1 MSGLSD
7 LLVNLLDYVVEQS
20 KDVDPNGFKLT
31 GSKEFVQ
38 YKPNLQGLPG
48 VDFDKKVEGDHIWMR
63 VERLAEIPPPQ
74 IQLKE
79 IQRFFTIST
88 NPSGPEPTINETVLS
103 HSIATDS
110 GKLAKPEA
118 ERLANERRRLVTET
132 FSQYKPLWKAWAEGE
147 KPRRVTIGLY
157 GELFSLKH
165 QMEAEETAK
174 PHELVWGMGI
184 TSWKIAVEGRNGP
197 STVDY
202 QYPLITQAMELSI
215 ENQTMAITLSPR
227 AVDPRFEFDAFSACH
242 VLSTPEV
249 EKACKDALARD
260 PDKQITPFDT
270 GSFEHLLRLTAGN
283 LHERGQFLS
292 GQERPLPATEDLVVT
307 DAWVILSRPRSNN
320 YLLEDIERLKGRIR
334 GGSVIPAGC
343 LALVTPPLDQAINF
357 EPISF
362 RGLSGTGSA
371 GIGGAAPQELY
382 FPLPYN
388 HEQVTIVEQL
398 ERSDGITVQG
408 PPGTGKTHTIANI
421 VCHYLATGRKV
432 LVTSKGEQAL
442 EVLQSKIPAEVRP
455 LTVALISGDREG
467 MRQFQSAIETIIH
480 NVSQLNPEVSRTEI
494 VRLLSAIDRA
504 HSELATIDKRVDDIA
519 MSQLSDVEVDGVTMR
534 AQKMAELV
542 IHGNSRHAWFDDV
555 LSLGAQHAPPVT
567 ASEVAQ
573 AREARRRLGPDLP
586 YVSVKVP
593 SSSALL
599 PAAEIET
606 LHNVLVS
613 IRDIEEAE
621 SKGGLLSL
629 RAMTPEVLADARKL
643 LTAVEAAAA
652 LAKELEQ
659 TGELWTLE
667 LRKKCRQSD
676 FVSERKALEAL
687 FDEMEV
693 LIKAHADFLI
703 RPVELK
709 EAAIGISKFRE
720 ALSRA
725 GETGKPFGLMS
736 FGAGDIKALVQ
747 EVRVAG
753 LMPVNMGDWQHVL
766 AYAKLHDRV
775 VSFSVRWNQ
784 FADLLSIPALSGGV
798 QALRNI
804 VLTTV
809 AARKAHLLATHHDA
823 LLPVLAESVFA
834 DAPTTQLHGTSA
846 EILKVREHLRAH
858 LTRADLAR
866 AATQLAT
873 LQEKLAGTTG
883 QVSDELR
890 SFVEKTLGNKK
901 LPTERVVARY
911 AELLSEVRRIEALV
925 PDIQTVIKLSGA
937 FEVAGAEKLAARVTH
952 SAIGAS
958 GEDTVLP
965 ITWREA
971 WNWARVKSH
980 LDRIEAREELL
991 ALASRRRDL
1000 EAGLA
1005 KLYESMVSKSA
1016 WLMTKTGA
1024 SPKVLSALENYKT
1037 AIRRIGQGTGPLASM
1052 FRRNAQRAMEDAQG
1066 AVPCWI
1072 MSHNKVSET
1081 LPAILGSFDLVV
1093 VDEASQS
1100 DLWALPAVLR
1110 GKKIL
1115 VVGDDKQ
1122 VSPDGSFIA
1131 ATRVQSLKD
1140 RFLADQPHK
1149 DVLTPGM
1156 SLYDITST
1164 VFAAQK
1170 VMLREHFRCVPAII
1184 AYSNQFYDGFMQPLR
1199 IPKESERI
1207 DPPLVD
1213 IYVPSGYRDKKDINR
1228 PEAEAI
1234 ADEITAILQN
1244 KQFAKRTLGV
1254 VTLLG
1259 ANQAKHIDTMVRSR
1273 CDAAELIRR
1282 KFECGD
1288 ARVFQGS
1295 ERDIMFLSMVVDP
1308 KNAQAISGN
1317 SAEQRFNVAGS
1328 RARDRMYLVRSVK
1341 LSDLSHL
1348 DLRAGLLGHF
1358 SKPSEGSF
1366 EENKNLIEL
1375 CESGFEKQVYS
1386 ALVDKGYRVIPQVN
1400 AGAFRIDMVV
1410 EGERDARLAI
1420 ECDGDEFHGPDR
1432 WAADMGRQRVLERAG
1447 WTFWRCF
1454 ASTWS
1459 MRRDEVLEELL
1470 QRLTAMGIEPLGTLE
1485 KIPSLVEQRTWIPSA
1500 QIDLESG
1507 QQADDVGVEIEAAI
1521 AKTQASNQDL
1531 LATEMGQSIAAEVPQ
1546 NPINPNVNSKAIKLA
1561 DGTYDLVALKEF
1573 AEAFDLVVDDRRSS
1587 GGGLWVLNPDRIPF
1601 GELTPCERAL
1611 LSAGFVWAEKKQGW
1625 YCK

>member
-31 GSKEFVQ
+31 GGKEFVK

-79 IQRFFTIST
+79 IQRFLTIST
-88 NPSGPEPTINETVLS
+88 NPSGPEPTIIETALS

-110 GKLAKPEA
+110 GKLTRPEA
-118 ERLANERRRLVTET
+118 ERLANERRKLVTET
-132 FSQYKPLWKAWAEGE
+132 FTQYKPLWKAWAEGE
-147 KPRRVTIGLY
+147 RPRRVTIGLY

-184 TSWKIAVEGRNGP
+184 TSWKIAVEGRTGP

-215 ENQTMAITLSPR
+215 EDQTMAITLSPR
-227 AVDPRFEFDAFSACH
+227 AVDPRFEFDAFLACH
-242 VLSTPEV
+242 VLSAPEV
-249 EKACKDALARD
+249 EKACKQALAKN

-270 GSFEHLLRLTAGN
+270 GSFEHLLRLAAGN

-292 GQERPLPATEDLVVT
+292 GQERPIPATEDLVVT
-307 DAWVILSRPRSNN
+307 DAWIILSRPRSNN
-320 YLLEDIERLKGRIR
+320 YLVEDIERLKGRIR
-334 GGSVIPAGC
+334 GGAVIPAGC
-343 LALVTPPLDQAINF
+343 LSLVTPPLDQTVNF

-362 RGLSGTGSA
+362 RGLSDTGRT
-371 GIGGAAPQELY
+371 GVGGAAPQELY

-480 NVSQLNPEVSRTEI
+480 NVSQLNPEVSRSEI

-542 IHGNSRHAWFDDV
+542 IHGNSRHSWFDDV
-555 LSLGAQHAPPVT
+555 LSLGAEHAPPVT

-586 YVSVKVP
+586 YVSAKVP
-593 SSSALL
+593 SSIALL
-599 PAAEIET
+599 PAVEIEI

-613 IRDIEEAE
+613 IRNIEDAEA
-621 SKGGLLSL
+621 KGGLLSL
-629 RAMTPEVLADARKL
+629 RATTPEVLADARKL

-659 TGELWTLE
+659 TGELWTFE
-667 LRKKCRQSD
+667 LRKKCQQSD

-687 FDEMEV
+687 FDEIEA
-693 LIKAHADFLI
+693 LIKARADFLI
-703 RPVELK
+703 RPVEVAD
-709 EAAIGISKFRE
+709 AAIGVPKFRE

-725 GETGKPFGLMS
+725 SETGKPFGLMS
-736 FGAGDIKALVQ
+736 FGAGEIKALVQ
-747 EVRVAG
+747 EVKIAG
-753 LMPVNMGDWQHVL
+753 LAPTNTGDWQHVL
-766 AYAKLHDRV
+766 DYAKLHDRV
-775 VSFSVRWNQ
+775 VSFSTRWNQ
-784 FADLLSIPALSGGV
+784 FADLLSIPKVSGGV
-798 QALRNI
+798 QGLRSI
-804 VLTTV
+804 ELTTV
-809 AARKAHLLATHHDA
+809 AARKAHLLATNHDA
-823 LLPVLAESVFA
+823 HLPLLAESVFIKV
-834 DAPTTQLHGTSA
+834 PTAQLHGSSS
-846 EILKVREHLRAH
+846 EILKVREYLRAH

-873 LQEKLAGTTG
+873 LQEKLAGTSG
-883 QVSDELR
+883 QVSEELR
-890 SFVEKTLGNKK
+890 AFAEKTLGNKQF
-901 LPTERVVARY
+901 PAERVVAKY
-911 AELLSEVRRIEALV
+911 AELLSEVRRIEASSS
-925 PDIQTVIKLSGA
+925 DIQTVIMLSSA

-952 SAIGAS
+952 SPIGAS

-980 LDRIEAREELL
+980 LDTIEAREELL

-1005 KLYESMVSKSA
+1005 KLYENMVSKSA

-1024 SPKVLSALENYKT
+1024 SPRVLSALETYKT
-1037 AIRRIGQGTGPLASM
+1037 AIRRIGQGTGSNATRH
-1052 FRRNAQRAMEDAQG
+1052 RRDAQRAMEDAQG

-1131 ATRVQSLKD
+1131 ATHIQSLKD
-1140 RFLADQPHK
+1140 RFLANQPYSA
-1149 DVLTPGM
+1149 VLTPEK
-1156 SLYDITST
+1156 SLYDIAST

-1244 KQFAKRTLGV
+1244 KQFANRTLGV
-1254 VTLLG
+1254 VSLLG
-1259 ANQAKHIDTMVRSR
+1259 PDQAKYIDTLVRTR
-1273 CDAAELIRR
+1273 CDAAELMRR

-1308 KNAQAISGN
+1308 KNARAASGN
-1317 SAEQRFNVAGS
+1317 TAEQRFNVAGS
-1328 RARDRMYLVRSVK
+1328 RARDRMYLVRSVQ
-1341 LSDLSHL
+1341 LTDLSHL
-1348 DLRAGLLGHF
+1348 DLRAGLLEHF
-1358 SKPSEGSF
+1358 SKPSEGSY

-1386 ALVDKGYRVIPQVN
+1386 ALVEKGYRVIPQVK
-1400 AGAFRIDMVV
+1400 AGSFRIDMVV

-1420 ECDGDEFHGPDR
+1420 ECDGDEFHGLDR

-1485 KIPSLVEQRTWIPSA
+1485 KIPSLVEQRTWISSA
-1500 QIDLESG
+1500 QINSESA
-1507 QQADDVGVEIEAAI
+1507 QQADDVEAEIEAAI
-1521 AKTQASNQDL
+1521 ARVRASTPDL
-1531 LATEMGQSIAAEVPQ
+1531 FATEEQQPVVAEAPH
-1546 NPINPNVNSKAIKLA
+1546 NPISPAVTSKAIKLP
-1561 DGTYDLVALKEF
+1561 DGTCDVEALKQL
-1573 AEAFDLVVDDRRSS
+1573 AEAFDFVVDDRRSA
-1587 GGGLWVLNPDRIPF
+1587 GGGLWVFNPDLRTLKEV
-1601 GELTPCERAL
+1601 ELCVKVL
-1611 LSAGFVWAEKKQGW
+1611 LKAGFVWTEKKQGW
-1625 YCK
+1625 YWR